1 MTHMKKE
8 TLYLLGTWHF
18 INGNSLVLVLKQKR
32 MVKVRKKA
40 KQLLGMLSLM
50 SHINTLDFGYVSEV
64 LGS

>member
-8 TLYLLGTWHF
+8 TLYFLGTWHF
-18 INGNSLVLVLKQKR
+18 INGNWLVLVLKQKR

-50 SHINTLDFGYVSEV
+50 SHINPLDFGYISEV